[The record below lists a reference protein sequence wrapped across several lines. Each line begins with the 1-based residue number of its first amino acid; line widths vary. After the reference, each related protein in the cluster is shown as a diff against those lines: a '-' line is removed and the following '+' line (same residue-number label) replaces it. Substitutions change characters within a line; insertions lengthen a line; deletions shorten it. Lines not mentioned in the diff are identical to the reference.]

1 MYRFFF
7 RKSKMVFTLR
17 NWSYS
22 VLPAVTYLQK
32 QNKQTNLNKK
42 KQRGIRCQSIY
53 FGLGF
58 IKAD

>member
-1 MYRFFF
+1 
-7 RKSKMVFTLR
+7 MVFTLR

-42 KQRGIRCQSIY
+42 NNEVFGVKVFILVWDLLKRTNYFDLDYIY
-53 FGLGF
+53 H
-58 IKAD
+58 